1 MSKLV
6 YRDILGNNPR
16 KREVSIEEID
26 EVKTP
31 LGEIE
36 AKGRVSKKRICKY
49 FVEEKFTAD
58 DLETLKEWVRAQKK
72 NRGRNDCHVLRHID
86 TRTGFNKII
95 CKVLGEIYV
104 IKRPT
109 VYKIVYMNELRIQID
124 GIRRKERR
132 R

>member
-26 EVKTP
+26 VVKTP
-31 LGEIE
+31 LGEAV

-49 FVEEKFTAD
+49 FVEEKFTAE
-58 DLETLKEWVRAQKK
+58 DLETLKKWVRMKKK
-72 NRGRNDCHVLRHID
+72 NRNRNDCHVLRHID
-86 TRTGFNKII
+86 TRTGYNKII
-95 CKVLGEIYV
+95 CKVLGELYV

-124 GIRRKERR
+124 GVRGRERKR
-132 R
+132 